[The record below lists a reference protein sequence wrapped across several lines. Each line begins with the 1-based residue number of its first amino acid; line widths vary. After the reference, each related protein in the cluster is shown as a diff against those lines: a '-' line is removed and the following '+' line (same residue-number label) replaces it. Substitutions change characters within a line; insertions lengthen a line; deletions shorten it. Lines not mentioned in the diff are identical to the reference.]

1 MGFSAGLA
9 LDPARQSGEQT
20 NSHSL
25 AKTCS
30 LQKVPLLLLL
40 SPCGD
45 CPPPLEQ
52 KSPELC
58 DRPSTW
64 TMCAHLPDAVLLS
77 RGRKNAHKHSWCRAM
92 RPGVLHTNCTVW
104 YGMGWVSVAL
114 GWWPFADPSPAA
126 LPKGPQRPPEALLI
140 ERRSAVAR
148 YLPKYASPLVP
159 LVPLVPR
166 LVDRLIFP
174 SGERRFSFS
183 ILHASR
189 SVCTTRPLQLIG
201 NPRLRRTSRP
211 NMVKQND
218 KDESKKTKEKRIPC

>member
-1 MGFSAGLA
+1 M
-9 LDPARQSGEQT
+9 
-20 NSHSL
+20 
-25 AKTCS
+25 
-30 LQKVPLLLLL
+30 LLLL

-104 YGMGWVSVAL
+104 YGMVWYGC
-114 GWWPFADPSPAA
+114 PSLLVGGHSPIQGPAV

-174 SGERRFSFS
+174 SGERRFS
-183 ILHASR
+183 ILHISR
-189 SVCTTRPLQLIG
+189 LYMYSMYRTPRPH
-201 NPRLRRTSRP
+201 S
-211 NMVKQND
+211 
-218 KDESKKTKEKRIPC
+218 S

>member
-1 MGFSAGLA
+1 
-9 LDPARQSGEQT
+9 
-20 NSHSL
+20 
-25 AKTCS
+25 
-30 LQKVPLLLLL
+30 
-40 SPCGD
+40 
-45 CPPPLEQ
+45 
-52 KSPELC
+52 
-58 DRPSTW
+58 
-64 TMCAHLPDAVLLS
+64 
-77 RGRKNAHKHSWCRAM
+77 
-92 RPGVLHTNCTVW
+92 
-104 YGMGWVSVAL
+104 MGWVSVAL

-218 KDESKKTKEKRIPC
+218 KDKSEKTKEKRILSGNFTPEPGPTIWEWVVESCQVVLVCVCTYGALSSYP